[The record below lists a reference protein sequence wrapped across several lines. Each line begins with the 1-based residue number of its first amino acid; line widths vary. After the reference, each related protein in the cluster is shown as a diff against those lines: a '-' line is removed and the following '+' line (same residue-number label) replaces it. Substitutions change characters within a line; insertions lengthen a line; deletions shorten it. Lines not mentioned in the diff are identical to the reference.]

1 MSVEECIFYQ
11 LAKTNQAGNKVWKKA
26 MSGFN
31 VTATQGIILNFL
43 YDRDRITSKELGE
56 RTLLDSA
63 TLTGILDRL
72 EKAGLIER
80 LQHPTDRRS
89 IIIGLTT
96 QGRKVAAETYKEIER
111 ANEIFLKVLDDE
123 EQKSFRTLLR
133 SVRDYSDK
141 ALADIGHD

>member
-11 LAKTNQAGNKVWKKA
+11 LAKTNQAGNRVWKKA

-31 VTATQGIILNFL
+31 VTASQGIVLNFL
-43 YDRDRITSKELGE
+43 HDEDRVTSKELGE
-56 RTLLDSA
+56 RILLDSA

-89 IIIGLTT
+89 IIVGLTAE
-96 QGRKVAAETYKEIER
+96 GRKVSHETYKEIER
-111 ANEIFLKVLDDE
+111 ANRIFLQILDE
-123 EQKSFRTLLR
+123 AEQKEFRAMLKR
-133 SVRDYSDK
+133 VRDYSDK
-141 ALADIGHD
+141 AFAEIDRD